1 MSLFMIFRVA
11 LKALGRNKM
20 RTALTMLGMIIG
32 VAAVITMVALGTGAQ
47 QQIEDQVQ
55 AGGTNLI
62 MVRAGNYSRGGV
74 SSGMGSSP
82 RLTVKDVAALRELV
96 PEAQYLTASVS
107 TRDQI
112 IARGQ
117 NWQTRIE
124 GTDIEMPLIR
134 YWDVALGTFFTA
146 TDVSSAAKVA
156 VLGSVVRDNLFGEGA
171 DPVGQTLRIRNQSFK
186 VIGVMA
192 TKGSTGFGEDQD
204 DTIFAPFTTVQRKL
218 RGRDGTNI
226 SGITIS
232 ARNAERI
239 PQTTIQIEE
248 VLRAEHELIPGQDN
262 DFMVRTQDDMMS
274 MLTSTTET
282 MTMFTLAIAIVSL
295 VVGGIGIMNI
305 MLVSVTERT
314 REIGLRMAVGAKGQD
329 VLWQFLVEAM
339 ALSLVG
345 GMVGVGLGF
354 GISEGLTQ
362 FLAWPTAVPPD
373 AVAISVG
380 FAALIGI
387 VFGFY
392 PAWKGAQLDPIES
405 LRFE

>member
-11 LKALGRNKM
+11 LKALGRNLM
-20 RTALTMLGMIIG
+20 RTTLTMLGMIIG
-32 VAAVITMVALGTGAQ
+32 VAAVITMVALGNGAQ
-47 QQIEDQVQ
+47 QQIEEQVR

-62 MVRAGNYSRGGV
+62 TVRAGNFSRGGI
-74 SSGMGSSP
+74 SHGMGSSP
-82 RLTVKDVAALRELV
+82 RLKTKDVDAIRAQV
-96 PEAQYLTASVS
+96 PGAQYLSASVN
-107 TRDQI
+107 TRDQV
-112 IARGQ
+112 IAAGQ
-117 NWQTRIE
+117 NWLTRIE
-124 GTDIEMPLIR
+124 GTDIELPLIR
-134 YWDVALGTFFTA
+134 FWDVELGTFFTT

-156 VLGSVVRDNLFGEGA
+156 VLGSVVRDNLFGEGV
-171 DPVGQTLRIRNQSFK
+171 DPVGQTIRVRNQSFK
-186 VIGVMA
+186 IIGVMEV
-192 TKGSTGFGEDQD
+192 KGSGSWGEDQD
-204 DTIFAPFTTVQRKL
+204 DTIFAPYTTVQRKL

-232 ARNAERI
+232 ARSANDIAR
-239 PQTTIQIEE
+239 TTAQIEE
-248 VLRAEHELIPGQDN
+248 VLRAEHELLLGEEN

-274 MLTSTTET
+274 MMTSTTQT
-282 MTMFTLAIAIVSL
+282 MTLFTLAIAVVSL

-329 VLWQFLVEAM
+329 VLWQFLVEAV

-345 GMVGVGLGF
+345 GMIGVGIGF
-354 GISEGLTQ
+354 LVSQGLTE
-362 FLAWPTAVPPD
+362 FLAWPTAVSPD
-373 AVAISVG
+373 AVAVSVG
-380 FAALIGI
+380 FAAVIGV

>member
-1 MSLFMIFRVA
+1 MSLFMIFLVA

-32 VAAVITMVALGTGAQ
+32 VAAVITMVALGNGAQ
-47 QQIEDQVQ
+47 RQIEERVQ
-55 AGGTNLI
+55 SGGTNLI
-62 MVRAGNYSRGGV
+62 TVRAGSFNQHGISG
-74 SSGMGSSP
+74 GMGSSP
-82 RLTVKDVAALRELV
+82 RLKARDVDALREQV
-96 PEAQYLTASVS
+96 AGAQYLTASVS
-107 TRDQI
+107 TRDQV
-112 IARGQ
+112 IAGGQ

-124 GTDIEMPLIR
+124 GCDIEMPLIR
-134 YWDVALGTFFTA
+134 YWDIDLGTFFT
-146 TDVSSAAKVA
+146 TTEVNSAAKVA
-156 VLGSVVRDNLFGEGA
+156 VLGSVVRDNLFGEGT
-171 DPVGQTLRIRNQSFK
+171 DPIGQTIRIRNQSFK
-186 VIGVMA
+186 IIGVMA
-192 TKGSTGFGEDQD
+192 TKGSGSFGEDQD
-204 DTIFAPFTTVQRKL
+204 DTIFAPYTTVQRKL

-232 ARNAERI
+232 ARSADEMT
-239 PQTTIQIEE
+239 QTTARIEE
-248 VLRAEHELIPGQDN
+248 VLRAEHELIQGEEN

-274 MLTSTTET
+274 MLTGTTQT
-282 MTMFTLAIAIVSL
+282 MTMFTLAIAVVSL

-339 ALSLVG
+339 VLSLVG
-345 GMVGVGLGF
+345 GLVGVGFGF
-354 GISEGLTQ
+354 AVSQGLTQ
-362 FLAWPTAVPPD
+362 FLEWPTSVPAD
-373 AVAISVG
+373 AVAVSVG
-380 FAALIGI
+380 FAAVIGI

>member
-1 MSLFMIFRVA
+1 MSLLMIFRVA

-47 QQIEDQVQ
+47 QQIEEQIQ
-55 AGGTNLI
+55 SAGTNLI
-62 MVRAGNYSRGGV
+62 MVRAGNWSRGGV
-74 SSGMGSSP
+74 SHGMGSSP
-82 RLTVKDVAALRELV
+82 RLKAKDVEAIREQV
-96 PEAQYLTASVS
+96 PGAQYLSASVS
-107 TRDQI
+107 TRDQVVV
-112 IARGQ
+112 AGQ

-124 GTDIEMPLIR
+124 GSDVEFPFIR
-134 YWDVALGTFFTA
+134 FWTLEHGTFFTT
-146 TDVSSAAKVA
+146 TDVNSAAKVA
-156 VLGSVVRDNLFGEGA
+156 VLGSVVRDNLFGEGVDA
-171 DPVGQTLRIRNQSFK
+171 VGATIRIRNQSFK

-192 TKGSTGFGEDQD
+192 AKGSGSFGEDQD
-204 DTIFAPFTTVQRKL
+204 DSIFAPYTTVQRKL

-232 ARNAERI
+232 ARSADEV
-239 PQTTIQIEE
+239 QQVSEE
-248 VLRAEHELIPGQDN
+248 VAAVLRVEHKLIPGEDD
-262 DFMVRTQDDMMS
+262 DFMVRTQDDITS
-274 MLTSTTET
+274 MRTGMTQT
-282 MTMFTLAIAIVSL
+282 MTLFTLAIAVVSL
-295 VVGGIGIMNI
+295 IVGGIGIMNI

-329 VLWQFLVEAM
+329 VLWQFLVEAI

-345 GMVGVGLGF
+345 GLIGVGLGF
-354 GISEGLTQ
+354 AVSQGLTE
-362 FLAWPTAVPPD
+362 FLQWPTNVPPD
-373 AVAISVG
+373 AIVVSVG

>member
-1 MSLFMIFRVA
+1 MSFFMIFRVA

-20 RTALTMLGMIIG
+20 RTLLTMLGMIIG
-32 VAAVITMVALGTGAQ
+32 VAAVITMVALGNGAQ
-47 QQIEDQVQ
+47 QQIEEQVQ
-55 AGGTNLI
+55 SGGTNLI

-74 SSGMGSSP
+74 SSGMGTSP
-82 RLTVKDVAALRELV
+82 KLKAKDVDALREQV
-96 PEAQYLTASVS
+96 PGAQYLSASVG
-107 TRDQI
+107 TRDQVV
-112 IARGQ
+112 AGGQ
-117 NWQTRIE
+117 NWFSRIDGVDVE
-124 GTDIEMPLIR
+124 LPLIR
-134 YWDVALGTFFTA
+134 FWDIQFGEFFSE
-146 TDVSSAAKVA
+146 TDVNSAAKVA
-156 VLGSVVRDNLFGEGA
+156 VLGSVVRDNLFGEGV
-171 DPVGQTLRIRNQSFK
+171 DPVGQTVRIRSQSFK
-186 VIGVMA
+186 IVGVMA
-192 TKGSTGFGEDQD
+192 LKGSGSFGEDQD
-204 DTIFAPFTTVQRKL
+204 DVIFAPYTTVQRKL

-232 ARNAERI
+232 ARDADRI
-239 PQTTIQIEE
+239 EQTTAQIEE
-248 VLRAEHELIPGQDN
+248 VLRAQHELIPGQDN

-282 MTMFTLAIAIVSL
+282 MTMFTLAIAVVSL

-339 ALSLVG
+339 ALSAVG
-345 GMVGVGLGF
+345 GLLGVGLGF
-354 GISEGLTQ
+354 GIAEGLTQ
-362 FLAWPTAVPPD
+362 FLQWPTNVPAD

-380 FAALIGI
+380 FAAVIGI

>member
-1 MSLFMIFRVA
+1 MSFFMIFRVA

-20 RTALTMLGMIIG
+20 RTLLTMLGMIIG
-32 VAAVITMVALGTGAQ
+32 VAAVITMVALGNGAQ
-47 QQIEDQVQ
+47 QQIEEQVQ
-55 AGGTNLI
+55 SGGTNLI

-74 SSGMGSSP
+74 SGGMGTSP
-82 RLTVKDVAALRELV
+82 KLKAKDVDALREQV
-96 PEAQYLTASVS
+96 PGAQYLSASVG
-107 TRDQI
+107 TRDQVV
-112 IARGQ
+112 AGGQ
-117 NWQTRIE
+117 NWFSRIDGVDVE
-124 GTDIEMPLIR
+124 LPLIR
-134 YWDVALGTFFTA
+134 FWDIQFGEFFSE
-146 TDVSSAAKVA
+146 TDVNSAAKVA
-156 VLGSVVRDNLFGEGA
+156 VLGSVVRDNLFGEGV
-171 DPVGQTLRIRNQSFK
+171 DPVGQTVRIRSQSFK
-186 VIGVMA
+186 IVGVMA
-192 TKGSTGFGEDQD
+192 LKGSGSFGEDQD
-204 DTIFAPFTTVQRKL
+204 DVIFAPYTTVQRKL

-232 ARNAERI
+232 ARDADRI
-239 PQTTIQIEE
+239 EQTTAQIEE
-248 VLRAEHELIPGQDN
+248 VLRVEHELIPGQDN

-274 MLTSTTET
+274 MLTSTTQT

-345 GMVGVGLGF
+345 GLVGVGLGF

-362 FLAWPTAVPPD
+362 FLQWPTNVPAD

-380 FAALIGI
+380 FAAVIGI